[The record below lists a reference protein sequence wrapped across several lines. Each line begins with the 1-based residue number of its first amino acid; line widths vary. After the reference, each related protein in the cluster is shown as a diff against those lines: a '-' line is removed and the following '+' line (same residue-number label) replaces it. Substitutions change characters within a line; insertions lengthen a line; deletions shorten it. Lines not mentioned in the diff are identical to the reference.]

1 MSILHPGRLCRI
13 LNCMGLFQRRPQV
26 GDTINYY
33 TLGQNKTLLV
43 VGLGNPWK
51 EYDGTRHNV
60 GFACLAAVAK
70 AADFQPWV
78 DKKTLKC
85 HEASATL
92 GDTRV
97 ILIKPTTFMNLS
109 GEAVAAV
116 ANFYKIDADHITVVH
131 DELDIPF
138 GQVRLRTGGSS
149 AGHNGLKSIIQHIG
163 EEFGRVRIGIGPK
176 EPAQI
181 DSADFVLG
189 RFSKDQQ
196 AHMGEL
202 TREVSAI
209 LSETAY
215 GSGVL
220 PQETRSFLL

>member
-1 MSILHPGRLCRI
+1 
-13 LNCMGLFQRRPQV
+13 MGLFQRRPQV
-26 GDTINYY
+26 GDTIQYY

-43 VGLGNPWK
+43 AGLGNPGK
-51 EYDGTRHNV
+51 EYGGTRHNI
-60 GFACLAAVAK
+60 GFECLDAFAK
-70 AADFQPWV
+70 AANFQPWV
-78 DKKTLKC
+78 DKKSLKC
-85 HEASATL
+85 TEASATL

-116 ANFYKIDADHITVVH
+116 VNFYKIAAGNIIVVH

-138 GQVRLRTGGSS
+138 GQIRLRTGGAS

-163 EEFGRVRIGIGPK
+163 EDFGRVRVGIGPK
-176 EPAQI
+176 EPQQI

-196 AHMGEL
+196 AHISEL

-209 LSETAY
+209 LSEAAFGA
-215 GSGVL
+215 GSL